1 VVVTAGSV
9 SGTLSRDLSSANHP
23 LTNSFNA
30 QKMQN
35 DLRIQQVGSQVV
47 GEVGG
52 VISDALNNAGIS
64 GFGTTDV
71 GNAWGRIGL
80 ETAGSALVAGLSGGN
95 IGATA
100 AGTAAGDAAAIAM
113 REWAGSV
120 AQAITTDGNAQR
132 VIENMLSNAIGAS
145 AGAAGGAAAGGSG
158 HTMLNA
164 LAGAGYAS
172 AIQQF
177 NQANENDEKE
187 ANKGSRNTRE
197 ALDWVLGPSP
207 REVTEEF
214 REQTYDTDAHELAR
228 LDPSN
233 PELQTLTDPNQP
245 RVISDNDV
253 SRMEN
258 ALLEAREVNRLLT
271 TPEGRKELLAK
282 TPTGTENLTEA
293 AKKSC

>member
-1 VVVTAGSV
+1 
-9 SGTLSRDLSSANHP
+9 
-23 LTNSFNA
+23 
-30 QKMQN
+30 MQN
-35 DLRIQQVGSQVV
+35 DLQIQQVGSQVV

-80 ETAGSALVAGLSGGN
+80 ETAGSTLVAGLSGGN

-100 AGTAAGDAAAIAM
+100 AGTAAGDATAIAT

-120 AQAITTDGNAQR
+120 AQAITSDGNALR
-132 VIENMLSNAIGAS
+132 VIENMLSNTIGAS

-164 LAGAGYAS
+164 LTGAGYAS

-187 ANKGSRNTRE
+187 ANKGSRK
-197 ALDWVLGPSP
+197 
-207 REVTEEF
+207 
-214 REQTYDTDAHELAR
+214 

-293 AKKSC
+293 EKKVVEQEQLKGIDNSQSYSGAVSFGRNPNQEYHVWRHIEKETPLNKEEVKN